1 MALKHLNTLSKEE
14 ELHQEAL
21 TAQINKVAYDLDRA
35 GLLKEGRQ
43 EGLQEGRKEKQKE
56 VILNLLKEKTDIS
69 LISKVTGLSEEE
81 IKKLKNAES

>member
-14 ELHQEAL
+14 ELYQESL

-43 EGLQEGRKEKQKE
+43 EKQKE
-56 VILNLLKEKTDIS
+56 VILKLLKKKQELSFIS
-69 LISKVTGLSEEE
+69 EVTGLSVKE
-81 IKKLKNAES
+81 IKKLKNKEA